1 MLEEEHGSKTSPNE
15 NIVLLKNK
23 RKDERALALEN
34 ATGGTPKVKF
44 APREPPATMKA
55 VEDPGKP
62 APACILCK
70 CAHKLFN
77 CTKFK
82 LMPASDRLQFVSEQ
96 KLCKICLNKHVKSC
110 RYHFKCATCK
120 QRHNSLIHVDE
131 DPTPVSF
138 LSETACTQVLLPT
151 AQVKLIANNGTEV
164 LVKALLDSGSQMSF
178 VTKELVKSLKL
189 SPQPT
194 KSRVLGIGN
203 NMSNLNEYV
212 QLKLHSVVKDYSIS
226 ASCFILDRITT
237 KLPQEK
243 VDLSKLVL
251 PPNISLADK
260 DFYKPSEIHILI
272 GADVFFQLLT
282 NEPALPT
289 TEPALPTTA
298 PALPSAQGKPDNKH
312 NAPAPTILNTHF
324 GHVVAGNLPSAFV
337 HNPVTLF
344 CNTCNIELHND
355 IANLWKTESVPEVFP
370 EKLSEHDT
378 CEELFKSSFQLKNN
392 QFVVDLP
399 LKLPLDSI
407 NENLGDSFHLA
418 LKRFNNLENRL
429 QKDPPLLQ
437 LYTNFIHEYL
447 KLGHGSIID
456 INQYNFENDPVYFLP
471 HHPVVRM
478 DKKTTKCRTVFDAS
492 MKTNKKVSLNDLLL
506 NGPVVQNELFDILIL
521 ARLDEYIFV
530 TDIRH
535 MFRAINLN
543 EKYRSLQNIL
553 WRDSPDK
560 NVECIQ
566 LNTVT
571 YGLKSSSYLA
581 TRCLVELAEQYSEQF
596 PLAAF
601 ILKYQ
606 TYVDD
611 VLGTAAS
618 LESLIEAKE
627 QLCKLLNV
635 GGFQLHKWSSNTVEV
650 LQDIPA
656 EKQYFDNIELQKD
669 NLSLKTLGINYNVKL
684 DTLNLASPNP
694 ATKVPETKREILSF
708 ISKFF
713 DPLGLAGPI
722 IVCAKVILQKLWQA
736 RINWD
741 STPDQELGKAWLEFY
756 ESLINMQ
763 PISIQRYVNM
773 TDAVCVQLIGFA
785 DASSAT
791 AHGCCIYLR
800 IVDSTGNVKVSLL
813 CSKSRINPLN
823 QSLTIP
829 KLELNAALLLSKLT
843 AKVYKTISLKL
854 DISNVVLYS
863 DSQIVLAWIATDTI
877 KLKTYVAN
885 RVKQITQNTTGF
897 TWSYISSEQ
906 NPADCLS
913 RGVLP
918 HELEQHNLWWN
929 AADFLHHSGY
939 GIPAKLP
946 LDNLVL
952 PEIKDDL
959 AHAMVCASDKQPLL
973 NLDFLERFSRLH
985 KRQRVLAYILRF
997 CNNVRTKLDKNKQNF
1012 VTCKELE
1019 NSLLFIIKYEQQK
1032 HMKDVIHALKCKLK
1046 ISDYTYNS
1054 LCPFLDEQG
1063 LVRVGGRLQNANVPF
1078 SQKHPL
1084 ILPKGSRIVELVI
1097 ESEHL
1102 KNLHAGPRLILSRIN
1117 QRFWV
1122 INAMREIKKIIHKCI
1137 ICWKLKKHVSEQL
1150 MGNLPKD
1157 RVNVCRPFQKIGIDF
1172 AGPISVKQSSLR
1184 RSVVSN
1190 GYICV
1195 MVCFVTKA
1203 IHLELCSD
1211 LKTVTFLACLKRFV
1225 SRRGLPTDIYCDNA
1239 STFKC
1244 ANTELH
1250 NLYKLQNSKEHRAQV
1265 QSFSAEKG
1273 INFHYIPCYSPVQGG
1288 LWEAAVKSTKFHLK
1302 RTVQKSI
1309 LTYEQMSTV
1318 LCEIEAVL
1326 NSRPLIPLSND
1337 VNDFSYLS
1345 PGHFIIGTALTSY
1358 PEKDVSQIP
1367 TNRLKFWEMCN
1378 SMKQSFWKAWSNQYL
1393 NTLQCRPKWKNVTTN
1408 IKIGSLVILKEDN
1421 TSPMHWPMARVVNVF
1436 PGSDNLVRTVEV
1448 KNAHGRV
1455 HRRSVTKVCLL
1466 PIDCD

>member
-15 NIVLLKNK
+15 NIVLFKNK
-23 RKDERALALEN
+23 RKGIQGYITRIQNEVDSFVKQQLAALKNLEINVDNCPVILAILLRKLDPLCSREFQIISSREKKEPMLSNLISFLDERALALEN

-138 LSETACTQVLLPT
+138 ETACTQVLLPT

-164 LVKALLDSGSQMSF
+164 LVKALLDSGSQISF
-178 VTKELVKSLKL
+178 VTEELVKSLKM

-194 KSRVLGIGN
+194 KSKVLGIGN

-298 PALPSAQGKPDNKH
+298 PALPYAQGKPDNKR

-355 IANLWKTESVPEVFP
+355 IANLWKTESVSEVFP

-418 LKRFNNLENRL
+418 LKRFNDSENRL
-429 QKDPPLLQ
+429 HKDPPLLQ

-447 KLGHGSIID
+447 KLDHGSIID

-478 DKKTTKCRTVFDAS
+478 DKKTSKCRTVFDAS

-506 NGPVVQNELFDILIL
+506 R
-521 ARLDEYIFV
+521 ALDEYIFV

-618 LESLIEAKE
+618 LESLKEAKE

-650 LQDIPA
+650 LQDIAA

-773 TDAVCVQLIGFA
+773 KDAVCVQLIGFA

-843 AKVYKTISLKL
+843 AKVYKT
-854 DISNVVLYS
+854 N
-863 DSQIVLAWIATDTI
+863 
-877 KLKTYVAN
+877 
-885 RVKQITQNTTGF
+885 
-897 TWSYISSEQ
+897 
-906 NPADCLS
+906 
-913 RGVLP
+913 
-918 HELEQHNLWWN
+918 H
-929 AADFLHHSGY
+929 
-939 GIPAKLP
+939 
-946 LDNLVL
+946 
-952 PEIKDDL
+952 
-959 AHAMVCASDKQPLL
+959 L
-973 NLDFLERFSRLH
+973 NL
-985 KRQRVLAYILRF
+985 
-997 CNNVRTKLDKNKQNF
+997 T
-1012 VTCKELE
+1012 
-1019 NSLLFIIKYEQQK
+1019 
-1032 HMKDVIHALKCKLK
+1032 
-1046 ISDYTYNS
+1046 
-1054 LCPFLDEQG
+1054 
-1063 LVRVGGRLQNANVPF
+1063 
-1078 SQKHPL
+1078 
-1084 ILPKGSRIVELVI
+1084 
-1097 ESEHL
+1097 
-1102 KNLHAGPRLILSRIN
+1102 
-1117 QRFWV
+1117 
-1122 INAMREIKKIIHKCI
+1122 
-1137 ICWKLKKHVSEQL
+1137 
-1150 MGNLPKD
+1150 
-1157 RVNVCRPFQKIGIDF
+1157 
-1172 AGPISVKQSSLR
+1172 
-1184 RSVVSN
+1184 
-1190 GYICV
+1190 
-1195 MVCFVTKA
+1195 
-1203 IHLELCSD
+1203 
-1211 LKTVTFLACLKRFV
+1211 
-1225 SRRGLPTDIYCDNA
+1225 
-1239 STFKC
+1239 
-1244 ANTELH
+1244 
-1250 NLYKLQNSKEHRAQV
+1250 
-1265 QSFSAEKG
+1265 
-1273 INFHYIPCYSPVQGG
+1273 
-1288 LWEAAVKSTKFHLK
+1288 
-1302 RTVQKSI
+1302 
-1309 LTYEQMSTV
+1309 
-1318 LCEIEAVL
+1318 
-1326 NSRPLIPLSND
+1326 
-1337 VNDFSYLS
+1337 
-1345 PGHFIIGTALTSY
+1345 
-1358 PEKDVSQIP
+1358 
-1367 TNRLKFWEMCN
+1367 
-1378 SMKQSFWKAWSNQYL
+1378 
-1393 NTLQCRPKWKNVTTN
+1393 
-1408 IKIGSLVILKEDN
+1408 
-1421 TSPMHWPMARVVNVF
+1421 
-1436 PGSDNLVRTVEV
+1436 
-1448 KNAHGRV
+1448 
-1455 HRRSVTKVCLL
+1455 
-1466 PIDCD
+1466 